1 MAKEA
6 VTIEKL
12 VAALMSIRHD
22 APDGK
27 SRCTSPEAKELT
39 LAQKRAMHVFLHET
53 LAALNRLYTVVPK
66 QRADFVINIVLAPLG
81 QGTKSKPP
89 KKA

>member
-1 MAKEA
+1 MANAA

-12 VAALMSIRHD
+12 VEALMTIRHD

-27 SRCTSPEAKELT
+27 SRCTSPEAKALT

-66 QRADFVINIVLAPLG
+66 PRADTVINLVLEPLG
-81 QGTKSKPP
+81 QPD
-89 KKA
+89 

>member
-1 MAKEA
+1 MANAA

-12 VAALMSIRHD
+12 VEALMAIRHD

-27 SRCTSPEAKELT
+27 SRCTSPEAKALT

-66 QRADFVINIVLAPLG
+66 PRADAVINIVLEPLG
-81 QGTKSKPP
+81 
-89 KKA
+89 

>member
-1 MAKEA
+1 MAKAA

-12 VAALMSIRHD
+12 VDVLMSIRHD
-22 APDGK
+22 APDGQNK
-27 SRCTSPEAKELT
+27 CTSPEATHLT

-66 QRADFVINIVLAPLG
+66 PRADAVINIVLEPLG
-81 QGTKSKPP
+81 
-89 KKA
+89 